1 LTISLHVDETLRGT
15 RVAARRCVRAVIAV
29 LLACGSASGDTL
41 PLGAW
46 PGASLEE
53 LRALRECTLDD
64 LPMEVGAPVPCR
76 PPVLPS
82 AIHASFDV
90 GWSTGLVLDGE
101 GARGMHAF
109 AGDAEW
115 WLTRSLALGARLQLA
130 AVATVMDTGVAAEAL
145 ATARY
150 RLFTDETGRDAF
162 SLAIGGGYA
171 TRSAL
176 LGGDG
181 AVARVALARDAGY
194 VFGDRAGMTW
204 AFEVAGEQSFG
215 AQPLTMLTAGVRAGY
230 ELGIRRPHDLAE
242 PEHDAPFRYAI
253 GGEIRAS
260 TQLGVGASFD
270 LPVASVL
277 QWRTTAFWTTGHDD
291 LGEHALTATWAAVTG
306 PRLMFASD
314 ATPYLD
320 VQAGPAA
327 IDGTR
332 LGVLGEAEAGLTV
345 LLGCETRFDIGG
357 RIQAELDQGIDVRT
371 GFFILRVEHGP
382 GLRRRIIDCD
392 RGVPIA
398 R

>member
-1 LTISLHVDETLRGT
+1 
-15 RVAARRCVRAVIAV
+15 VRAVVV
-29 LLACGSASGDTL
+29 LLVVCGQASADVGDKL

-46 PGASLEE
+46 PATSLED
-53 LRALRECTLDD
+53 LRGMRECTLDD
-64 LPMEVGAPVPCR
+64 PPMVVGTPIDCR

-82 AIHASFDV
+82 AIHASFSF
-90 GWSTGLVLDGE
+90 GWATGLALDGSD
-101 GARGMHAF
+101 ARGMHAL

-115 WLTRSLALGARLQLA
+115 WLTRSLGLGAHLQLA
-130 AVATVMDTGVAAEAL
+130 AIATAMDTGFSAEAL

-162 SLAIGGGYA
+162 SLSLGGGYA
-171 TRSAL
+171 TRSML

-204 AFEVAGEQSFG
+204 AFELAAEQSFG
-215 AQPLTMLTAGVRAGY
+215 ALQLTTLTAGVRAGY
-230 ELGIRRPHDLAE
+230 ELGIRKPHDLAE
-242 PEHDAPFRYAI
+242 REHDAPFRYAI

-260 TQLGVGASFD
+260 TQLGAGASFD
-270 LPVASVL
+270 VPVANTL

-291 LGEHALTATWAAVTG
+291 LGEHGLTATWAAVTG

-327 IDGTR
+327 IGEDR
-332 LGVLGEAEAGLTV
+332 AARFGVLGEAEAGLTV

-357 RIQAELDQGIDVRT
+357 RIQTELDQGIDVRT

-382 GLRRRIIDCD
+382 GLRRHIIDCD
-392 RGVPIA
+392 PGVPIA